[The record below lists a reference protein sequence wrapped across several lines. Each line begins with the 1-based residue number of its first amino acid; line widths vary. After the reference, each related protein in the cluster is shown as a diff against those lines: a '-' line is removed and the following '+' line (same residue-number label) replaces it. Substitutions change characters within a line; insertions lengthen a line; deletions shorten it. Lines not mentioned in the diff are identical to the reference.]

1 METFQTKEQIFFA
14 KNGKPKSVLLDYKV
28 YAEMLELI
36 EDAKCIKV
44 VQNRENEP
52 TLSESEFKKKLKLT

>member
-14 KNGKPKSVLLDYKV
+14 KTGKPKSVLLDYKV
-28 YAEMLELI
+28 YTSMLELI

-44 VQNRENEP
+44 IRNRENE
-52 TLSESEFKKKLKLT
+52 LSVSESDFKKKLKLT